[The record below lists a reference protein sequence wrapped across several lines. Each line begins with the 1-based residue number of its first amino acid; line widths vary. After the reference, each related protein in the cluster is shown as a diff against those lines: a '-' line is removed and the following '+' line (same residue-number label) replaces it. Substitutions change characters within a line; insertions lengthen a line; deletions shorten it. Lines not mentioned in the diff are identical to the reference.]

1 MNRILKKVT
10 RKYDGE
16 IDERFI
22 SKRMK
27 KIARIEGKKAQKR
40 KNKQKNKNT
49 VDSNKTSVSPCY
61 NLSKMWEVN
70 LKIRAK

>member
-1 MNRILKKVT
+1 MNKILKKVT
-10 RKYDGE
+10 RKYGGE

-40 KNKQKNKNT
+40 VEQTEEQKH
-49 VDSNKTSVSPCY
+49 C
-61 NLSKMWEVN
+61 
-70 LKIRAK
+70 R